1 MIRNMT
7 SKRMR
12 FKLSPEGREFL
23 DSSYYVLK
31 HPLKIRFIQLWHTV
45 SPTWHRLFEVWL
57 TLLEKSLSGG

>member
-45 SPTWHRLFEVWL
+45 SPTWHRLFE
-57 TLLEKSLSGG
+57 G